1 MNSKILKKNK
11 WPTHNGIKLF
21 LCLTIIILLKSF
33 LYSDTNYLIPV
44 GHATVFIH
52 SNNVNIITDPN
63 WNGKNL
69 LMHRLQEPPF
79 PITNLPSI
87 DLILISHGH
96 FDHMDLNTLTKIFQR
111 NKKAKFLLPINLGYL
126 LKKYDITNYQEL
138 NPNEIIKFGPLEI
151 KSYKALHNGR
161 RFIIDN
167 TDLSLCYIIKGTKT
181 IFFSGDTGYTNL
193 FQTIGQKEK
202 VDYALLMIGI
212 WTHMPPFVRKLHLG
226 SDEAIT
232 VFKDLKARFL
242 IPIHYDI
249 FPFGLSG
256 QIHPLDLLK
265 QTAEK
270 ENVLKSIMIQPFGT
284 KIILK

>member
-1 MNSKILKKNK
+1 MNNHILQKNK
-11 WPTHNGIKLF
+11 SLDIHGLKLILILTAILIIKSL
-21 LCLTIIILLKSF
+21 
-33 LYSDTNYLIPV
+33 LYSDTNYLIPI
-44 GHATVFIH
+44 GHSTVFIH
-52 SNNVNIITDPN
+52 LDKINIITDPN

-69 LMHRLQEPPF
+69 LLHRLQEPPF
-79 PITNLPSI
+79 PITHLPPI
-87 DLILISHGH
+87 DIVLISHGH
-96 FDHMDLNTLTKIFQR
+96 FDHMDLNTLIQIFQR
-111 NKKAKFLLPINLGYL
+111 NKKAKFFLPLNLGYL
-126 LKKYDITNYQEL
+126 LKKYDINNYREL

-202 VDYALLMIGI
+202 VDYALLMIGV
-212 WTHMPPFVRKLHLG
+212 WTHMPPFIRKLHLQ
-226 SDEAIT
+226 SDEAIA
-232 VFKDLKARFL
+232 VFKDLKSRFL

-270 ENVLKSIMIQPFGT
+270 ENILKSIIIQPFGT